1 MLMHTTLDVF
11 AHEVELF
18 GLAVTETAG
27 KRGRPRKY
35 RQFDELFSGCPLEMR
50 RPVYC
55 EGIGVRR
62 GKRGDTIWAKVQLP
76 HGGSWNGKTYRPG
89 RAVEIKLGRKA
100 SINWEEAIV
109 QRDELQRRADHDLP
123 LTDDPIPTFQSWATD
138 WYERKQ
144 ASAKRPDTIKVHL
157 DVHLLP
163 TFGRTRID
171 RIKSSDIE
179 RWLAKAKA
187 NGLSPGY
194 LKRMVNTLR
203 SIFYDAIREGYLSE
217 NPATKINPIKG
228 VQARQ
233 RFLDAEEIVRLLV
246 AAEEIAPWLRDV
258 IVWALH
264 SGMRRGEI
272 QAMRWSDILD
282 IPGGGKVVT
291 LATTKSGKPRC
302 VICTK
307 GMIEVLDRQA
317 LQRDKND
324 DRVFSI
330 SAMTWR
336 RRWEK
341 ARAAA
346 GLSDID
352 FHDLRRTNATQAAAG
367 GVDLRT
373 LAARMGHTD
382 LAMLEK
388 HYAMVVGSAEHEAAE
403 KIQDTFDALTENAVP
418 IKVGP

>member
-1 MLMHTTLDVF
+1 M
-11 AHEVELF
+11 
-18 GLAVTETAG
+18 TETTG
-27 KRGRPRKY
+27 KRGRR
-35 RQFDELFSGCPLEMR
+35 RRFSRFDELFSGCPREMR

-62 GKRGDTIWAKVQLP
+62 GKRGDTIWAKIQLP

-89 RAVEIKLGRKA
+89 HAAEIKLGRKA
-100 SINWEEAIV
+100 SISWQEAIS

-123 LTDDPIPTFQSWATD
+123 LEDDPIPSFETWSMD
-138 WYERKQ
+138 WFKRKQ

-157 DVHLLP
+157 DVHLVP
-163 TFGRTRID
+163 TFGKIRID
-171 RIKSSDIE
+171 RIKPSDIE
-179 RWLAKAKA
+179 RWLAKSNSA
-187 NGLSPGY
+187 GLSQGY
-194 LKRMVNTLR
+194 LKRMVNTLK
-203 SIFYDAIREGYLSE
+203 SILYDALREGYLSE

-228 VQARQ
+228 IQARQ
-233 RFLDAEEIVRLLV
+233 RFLDPEEIVRLLV
-246 AAEEIAPWLRDV
+246 AAEKIAPWLRDV

-282 IPGGGKVVT
+282 IPGGGKIVS
-291 LATTKSGKPRC
+291 LATTKSGKPRS

-317 LQRDKND
+317 SQSDEVD
-324 DRVFSI
+324 GRVFLV

-346 GLSDID
+346 GLDDID
-352 FHDLRRTNATQAAAG
+352 FHDLRRTNATQAAAS

-373 LAARMGHTD
+373 LAARIGHTD

-403 KIQDTFDALTENAVP
+403 KIQITFDRLTNGTASPEG
-418 IKVGP
+418 K